1 MEHEPGQV
9 RASDKEREQ
18 TVAFLRAALAEG
30 MLTLEECDERQA
42 AAYAAKYRHELDVLL
57 TDLPR
62 QLRWHTPEAR
72 AELRAWGRRRAF
84 VGLTALAVV
93 VTFAA
98 LSGGH
103 FFWPILPIMFVAFL
117 VLRRKAFR
125 RMAGRGGGCGP
136 HHRTFGPASA

>member
-9 RASDKEREQ
+9 RASDKEREE

-42 AAYAAKYRHELDVLL
+42 AAYAAKYRDELDVLL

-62 QLRWHTPEAR
+62 QLRWRTPEAR
-72 AELRAWGRRRAF
+72 AEFRRWGRRKAF
-84 VGLTALAVV
+84 VGLAVLGTLV
-93 VTFAA
+93 AFAA
-98 LSGGH
+98 LTGGH
-103 FFWPILPIMFVAFL
+103 FFWPILPITFVALL

-125 RMAGRGGGCGP
+125 RMAGRGHGCGP
-136 HHRTFGPASA
+136 HRTFGPASA